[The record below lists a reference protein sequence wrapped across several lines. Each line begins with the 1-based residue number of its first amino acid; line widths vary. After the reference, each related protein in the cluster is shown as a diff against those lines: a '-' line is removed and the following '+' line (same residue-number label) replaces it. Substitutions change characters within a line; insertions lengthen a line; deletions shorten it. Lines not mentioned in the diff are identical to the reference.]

1 VNRSFLEKAQSNLSR
16 LNALLED
23 LINISQIESGE
34 MKMSFR
40 YFHINEFLESVAKEF
55 ETLAANRNVVLHLSS
70 STSADDE
77 AFGDKERLRQVL
89 NNLISNAIN
98 YNKPM
103 GDVVLS
109 SEKTMNGIQIS
120 VMDTGVG
127 VPSEHISRIFERFYR
142 VDNDRSRAL
151 GGTGLGLAIVKH
163 IIEAHGSQ
171 IQVESK
177 PGEGSVFRFL
187 LKTS

>member
-1 VNRSFLEKAQSNLSR
+1 
-16 LNALLED
+16 
-23 LINISQIESGE
+23 

-55 ETLAANRNVVLHLSS
+55 ETLAANRSVMFQLSL
-70 STSADDE
+70 STFADDE